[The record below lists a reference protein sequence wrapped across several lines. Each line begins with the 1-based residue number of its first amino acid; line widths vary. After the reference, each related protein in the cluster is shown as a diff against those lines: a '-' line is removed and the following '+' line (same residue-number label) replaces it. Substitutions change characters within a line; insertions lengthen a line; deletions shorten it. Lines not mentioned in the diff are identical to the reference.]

1 MNAKRTCV
9 VAALTVA
16 AAALLATT
24 RANGQVIPRRPIPKV
39 PPPPTGQTITTT
51 PPPPAIFG
59 FADLHVHQFNNLGF
73 GGKMFWGAPYGPI
86 DKALPWCTDAHG
98 WGGVGDI
105 IGNTMSLMARPSTDV
120 AVAAGAGAVVGAG
133 LGGVGGAAAG
143 ASIGTFLAAGHKVGG
158 NPQFDGWPRWDSFTH
173 QQVYADW
180 LKRALD
186 GGLKLI
192 VMYAGNNE
200 VLCAKANKAPGR
212 TCDDMEAV
220 RLELESAKAMESYID
235 AQNGGP
241 GLGWYRLV
249 YSAQEARA
257 AIYKG
262 QLAVVLGAEVP
273 TLFGCRVG
281 RCTPQFVDD
290 ALANYYALGIRE
302 LFPIHNADNAFGGSA
317 VYNDLFN
324 LSNKTIA
331 GDYFHVDDC
340 TDKGVHFHFA
350 AGAAVAVVDAK
361 LAALGGADYKPPVYA
376 GDGQCN
382 SRGLTPLGD
391 FFIRDMMSRK
401 MLIDVD
407 HMSWKTMETVFDI
420 ADANKYPLVS
430 SHTGFLEISRGE
442 KASEGQKTP
451 AQMQRIKNN
460 GGLIAAILFQ
470 GARAETQNPSSPI
483 PHDCGNSSQSWAQ
496 AYTYAVKQLGGNTA
510 VALGSDFNGLAGMP
524 SPRFGPDACTRGDK
538 GPNAEL
544 GGRIT
549 YPFAVHGPSGR
560 MLDHSKVGERT
571 FDYNVDGLAHVG
583 MLPDMIQ
590 DLKVQGLT
598 DAQLAPLFNS
608 AEAYI
613 QMWEKIERTNVAPPH
628 IPVPPEI
635 VIDVVDGP
643 FSTTTFKASLTVTAL
658 DKETGQPRTGKV
670 IIDSDKGAIQAQGAT
685 GVLLHYKPCREF
697 DAELKRWVGFG
708 SCHGRVTVAG
718 YPTVTFEANGG
729 EP

>member
-1 MNAKRTCV
+1 MNAQHARVV
-9 VAALTVA
+9 VALVFHA
-16 AAALLATT
+16 AAALATT
-24 RANGQVIPRRPIPKV
+24 RANAQVIPRRPNMPSPTPTVGQRIQPIPAR
-39 PPPPTGQTITTT
+39 PSIW
-51 PPPPAIFG
+51 G

-73 GGKMFWGAPYGPI
+73 GGKMFWGMPYGPL

-105 IGNTMSLMARPSTDV
+105 IGNTMSLMARPSTDA
-120 AVAAGAGAVVGAG
+120 AVAAGTGAVVGAG
-133 LGGVGGAAAG
+133 LGGVVGAAAG
-143 ASIGTFLAAGHKVGG
+143 AGIGGALGSGHKVGG

-220 RLELESAKAMESYID
+220 RIELDSAKAMERYID
-235 AQNGGP
+235 AQSGGA
-241 GLGWYRLV
+241 GQGWYRLV
-249 YSAQEARA
+249 YSAQEARD
-257 AIYKG
+257 AIARG

-281 RCTPQFVDD
+281 RCTPQSVHDE
-290 ALANYYALGIRE
+290 LARYYALGIRE

-331 GDYFHVDDC
+331 GSYFSVEDC
-340 TDKGVHFHFA
+340 SDQGVKFHFA
-350 AGAAVAVVDAK
+350 VGAAVAAVDAK
-361 LAALGGADYKPPVYA
+361 LAALGGADYKPPAYP
-376 GDGQCN
+376 GTGHCN
-382 SRGLTPLGD
+382 ARGLTPLGD
-391 FFIRDMMSRK
+391 FFIREMMSRK
-401 MLIDVD
+401 MVIDVD
-407 HMSWKTMETVFDI
+407 HMSWKTMASVFAI
-420 ADANKYPLVS
+420 ADANQYPLVS
-430 SHTGFLEISRGE
+430 SHTGFLDISRGE

-451 AQMQRIKNN
+451 AQMQAIRKN

-470 GARAETQNPSSPI
+470 GSRSETQNPASPI

-496 AYTYAVKQLGGNTA
+496 AYLYAVQQLGGSTP

-524 SPRFGPDACTRGDK
+524 SPRFGPDACTRGDR
-538 GPNAEL
+538 GPNAEM
-544 GGRIT
+544 GGRVT
-549 YPFAVHGPSGR
+549 YPFQAHGVPGR
-560 MLDHSKVGERT
+560 MLDRSTVGNRV
-571 FDYNVDGLAHVG
+571 FDYNEDGLAHVG

-590 DLKVQGLT
+590 DLKVQGMT
-598 DAQLAPLFNS
+598 DAQLDPLFHS

-613 QMWEKIERTNVAPPH
+613 QMWERIERTNVAPPH

-635 VIDVVDGP
+635 VVEVVDGALNP
-643 FSTTTFKASLTVTAL
+643 TTHKASLTVTAR
-658 DKETGQPRTGKV
+658 DKETGQVRSGTV
-670 IIDSDKGAIQAQGAT
+670 IIDNEKGALQTQGPT
-685 GVLLHYKPCREF
+685 GALLQYKPCREF
-697 DAELKRWVGFG
+697 DPAAKAYVGPG
-708 SCHGRVTVAG
+708 ACTGRVMVAG
-718 YPTVTFEANGG
+718 YPPVTFDANGG
-729 EP
+729 L